1 MSQFT
6 VLGASGFIGRA
17 VIGWLRA
24 RGHAVTAVGRRDITD
39 LLTARVPLGHV
50 LCCIG
55 LTADFRDRPLATADA
70 HVGLVAQF
78 LAALEFESFLYLS
91 SSRVYARADVGRED
105 LPLEVQPSALGDL
118 YNITKLAG
126 EALCL
131 SDPRPQVR
139 VARLSNVYGPGMGP
153 GNFIG
158 QILAEGLRSGEVLLR
173 QGLLSSKDY
182 VALDDVL
189 PALYAITTSGGARIY
204 NVARGH
210 NITHDAIVA
219 VLTQRLG
226 WRVTAGETA
235 AAVRFPRLDVSRLA
249 TEFAAPRRLLLED
262 LPQLVQVMRD
272 GPGPMGA
279 PWIRPDAARSA
290 APC

>member
-1 MSQFT
+1 M
-6 VLGASGFIGRA
+6 
-17 VIGWLRA
+17 
-24 RGHAVTAVGRRDITD
+24 
-39 LLTARVPLGHV
+39 GHV

-78 LAALEFESFLYLS
+78 LEALDFESFLYLS
-91 SSRVYARADVGRED
+91 SSRVYARAEIGRED
-105 LPLEVQPSALGDL
+105 LPIEVQPSALGDL

-153 GNFIG
+153 GNFLG
-158 QILAEGLRSGEVLLR
+158 QVLAEGLRGGEVLLR

-189 PALYAITTSGGARIY
+189 PALHAIATSGGTRIY

-210 NITHDAIVA
+210 NVTHDAIMA

-226 WRVTAGETA
+226 WRVTVMETA

-249 TEFAAPRRLLLED
+249 TEFAAPRGLLLED
-262 LPQLVQVMRD
+262 IPQLVQVMRD
-272 GPGPMGA
+272 GPA
-279 PWIRPDAARSA
+279 LTNSPWNRPASMWSA